1 MRQIFSV
8 RFFAAIGAV
17 TGLLFLLS
25 TVFATRNAIDG
36 GGDAEV
42 ASVELHRIDLV
53 EQVFA
58 STNAGFRIGVDGLTV
73 NDTDLIIDGSRT
85 LRVVVGTP
93 GEMLCPDFGQ
103 IGACAVVADLLGE
116 GVVWFALVPMGSNRT
131 VRMPAIDTLAD
142 GVATLVNGWQ
152 VPFASVLDRRCGD
165 EEFESYRE
173 FRTVLGEDFTAIF
186 DLDERRL
193 SAVEC
198 RVTVPYAPEPA
209 PTTTTDAPVTTSST
223 TPASTPATTPVTST
237 SP

>member
-17 TGLLFLLS
+17 VGLLFLLS
-25 TVFATRNAIDG
+25 TIFATRNAIDG
-36 GGDAEV
+36 GGDTEV
-42 ASVELHRIDLV
+42 ASIELHKIDLV
-53 EQVFA
+53 EQVF
-58 STNAGFRIGVDGLTV
+58 SSSNAGFRIGVDGVATG
-73 NDTDLIIDGSRT
+73 DTDLIIDGSRS
-85 LRVVVGTP
+85 LRVVAGTR
-93 GEMLCPDFGQ
+93 GEMLCPDFGE

-116 GVVWFALVPMGSNRT
+116 GVVWLALVPMGSNRT

-152 VPFASVLDRRCGD
+152 VPYASVLDRRCGD

-173 FRTVLGEDFTAIF
+173 FRKVFGEDFTAIF

-209 PTTTTDAPVTTSST
+209 PTSTTEAPSTTISTTTPTSSS
-223 TPASTPATTPVTST
+223 ASP
-237 SP
+237 